1 MATLFLRQM
10 VGYIVIHNLK
20 YTIYIWWCVKLVDG
34 ILRTST
40 VNQWP
45 ENEKKNVTI
54 EDGQGEPAKG
64 PPMVKLDFSLGVKYS
79 EWVNRNAYLWFDKV
93 GSFFIE
99 SLEWVYLLGAI
110 NIVGDVW
117 T

>member
-1 MATLFLRQM
+1 MCEISRR
-10 VGYIVIHNLK
+10 
-20 YTIYIWWCVKLVDG
+20 YTPYF
-34 ILRTST
+34 
-40 VNQWP
+40 N
-45 ENEKKNVTI
+45 NESMTWKWKKNVTI
-54 EDGQGEPAKG
+54 EDDWGEPAKG
-64 PPMVKLDFSLGVKYS
+64 PPMVKSDFSLGVKYS